1 MEVVQ
6 VVQKCMEG
14 SSKRVQHFAVAF
26 LDGEV
31 DKMHTDTLQEVLEA
45 DLCYQK
51 NTSSSDQSTDTPR

>member
-14 SSKRVQHFAVAF
+14 SSECVQHFTVAF

-31 DKMHTDTLQEVLEA
+31 DKMHTNTLQEVLEA
-45 DLCYQK
+45 DLCQQEY
-51 NTSSSDQSTDTPR
+51 T